1 VPKIIAFYAYF
12 IRNSSCV
19 RLSCIVN
26 LTSISSRRWTRVTR
40 CLARIVRHTVSEC
53 GQGRQLNVNMQVPR
67 LCQVSSTDGGRQF
80 IAIIVR
86 LDLVDRT
93 RCDDRRAVAK
103 VRHVALTALLAGLY
117 LGKFEAYIL
126 SRPTSL
132 CRNSN

>member
-1 VPKIIAFYAYF
+1 
-12 IRNSSCV
+12 V
-19 RLSCIVN
+19 R
-26 LTSISSRRWTRVTR
+26 
-40 CLARIVRHTVSEC
+40 

-86 LDLVDRT
+86 LDRT

-132 CRNSN
+132 CMNSNYVILNKNCPLLKKKLMLL

>member
-1 VPKIIAFYAYF
+1 MDPRDSRALYGTPLE
-12 IRNSSCV
+12 CV
-19 RLSCIVN
+19 AKVVGR
-26 LTSISSRRWTRVTR
+26 TST
-40 CLARIVRHTVSEC
+40 
-53 GQGRQLNVNMQVPR
+53 
-67 LCQVSSTDGGRQF
+67 CQVSSTDGGRQF

>member
-1 VPKIIAFYAYF
+1 
-12 IRNSSCV
+12 V
-19 RLSCIVN
+19 R
-26 LTSISSRRWTRVTR
+26 
-40 CLARIVRHTVSEC
+40 

-132 CRNSN
+132 CMNSNYVILNKNCPLLKKKLMLL